1 MTRAEAAQTLGV
13 GANAT
18 SEEIR
23 AAYRRAALQHHPDRG
38 GTAADFHRVKT
49 AAAIL
54 LEQQP
59 ADPDPQSRKSREQW
73 MRDLD
78 RLARLVVESP
88 DAEDVLSILL
98 GNDRAKNVKVGVAA
112 YLLVSSGITDLLKK

>member
-38 GTAADFHRVKT
+38 GTAANFHHIKT

-78 RLARLVVESP
+78 RLARLIVESP
-88 DAEDVLSILL
+88 DAEDVLSLLL
-98 GNDRAKNVKVGVAA
+98 GAERSRAVRVGAA
-112 YLLVSSGITDLLKK
+112 ALIVVSDLLKK